1 MTTGYEGYK
10 LLGWI
15 IILVFMIPIVSFAD
29 YIGYKNHNERQE
41 RLTFI
46 ELLKN
51 MR

>member
-1 MTTGYEGYK
+1 MIKGAEGYSI
-10 LLGWI
+10 LGWI
-15 IILVFMIPIVSFAD
+15 IILVFMIPIVSFAV
-29 YIGYKNHNERQE
+29 YIGYKNHNERHE

>member
-1 MTTGYEGYK
+1 MIPGPESYK
-10 LLGWI
+10 LFGWI
-15 IILVFMIPIVSFAD
+15 IILVFMIPIISFAV